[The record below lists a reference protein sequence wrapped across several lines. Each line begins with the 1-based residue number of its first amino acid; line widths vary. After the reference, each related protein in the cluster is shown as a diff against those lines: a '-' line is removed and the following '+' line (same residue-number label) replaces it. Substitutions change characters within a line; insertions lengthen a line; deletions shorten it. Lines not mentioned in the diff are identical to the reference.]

1 MQEKEDNSQVDE
13 RSNERR
19 SHIPKGKGSFVRGE
33 AAKASFDTM
42 SETSQVGEGDSS
54 TYSGPTEVPAP
65 SGFTWAKRRK
75 EAAVQ
80 STISDGSKS
89 KISALDPSFAKTS
102 YLTKIE
108 NDDLLS
114 RVLNKH
120 AMQKQQQQQ
129 QQQHQLERP
138 DSFDA
143 SDIYHSHN
151 ISMTFSEKE
160 ETDSLRSKKVREQSQ
175 H

>member
-1 MQEKEDNSQVDE
+1 VQEKEDNSQVDE

-19 SHIPKGKGSFVRGE
+19 SHIPKGKDSFVRGE

-102 YLTKIE
+102 YLTKKE

-120 AMQKQQQQQ
+120 AMQK
-129 QQQHQLERP
+129 QQHQLERP

>member
-1 MQEKEDNSQVDE
+1 VQEKEDNSQVDE

-19 SHIPKGKGSFVRGE
+19 SHIPKGKG
-33 AAKASFDTM
+33 SFDTM

-102 YLTKIE
+102 YLTKKE

-120 AMQKQQQQQ
+120 AMQK
-129 QQQHQLERP
+129 QQHQLERP